1 MKDLYSYIDQQI
13 YEMASDVSNH
23 GSISYDLNSSNVKDY
38 DRYSSVSKLALK
50 NLKIKNK
57 HRLVIKNLKNNF
69 ISKKFDSIKLV
80 IQGIVV
86 VFVINETKTDLTFLL
101 NQFKIQG
108 Y

>member
-1 MKDLYSYIDQQI
+1 
-13 YEMASDVSNH
+13 MASDISNH
-23 GSISYDLNSSNVKDY
+23 GSISYDLNSSNVKDC
-38 DRYSSVSKLALK
+38 DRYSSVPKLALK

-57 HRLVIKNLKNNF
+57 HRLVIKNLKNNS
-69 ISKKFDSIKLV
+69 ISKMFDNIKLV